1 MALRLTTLRPPEV
14 GIDYRAKPSR
24 LHAFVLIGR
33 RSRAVPSSLD
43 PAGAASTSVTPGD
56 GVVAQRGC
64 VRATHIHGPRRCRRC
79 SANRTGLRALAG
91 YENAG

>member
-33 RSRAVPSSLD
+33 RSRAVPSS
-43 PAGAASTSVTPGD
+43 
-56 GVVAQRGC
+56 
-64 VRATHIHGPRRCRRC
+64 PRRSRRREHERH
-79 SANRTGLRALAG
+79 ARRWRGRAAGLRSSDTHSWTPALQTMQRKSDRAPG
-91 YENAG
+91 ARRI